1 MTADAPGRLPILP
14 ILRILDAQRRG
25 SSRPL
30 LVETSAGPQMVKLR
44 GAAQGNGPLVAEIV
58 VAELA
63 AALDLAVPARTLLT
77 LAADTPTND
86 REDELADLLVASV
99 GTNLGFA
106 WMDGAREA
114 TADELGRMPDEAKAA
129 ILWLDRFTHN
139 PDRTARNPNLL
150 WWNERA
156 WLIDHGA
163 AMRFQYDWSR
173 VTEDTPRE
181 AGTVFEA
188 HLFEAMA
195 SAPEWTAHEK
205 ACAARITR
213 EVLAAAVARVPDE
226 FLRLE
231 RERYVA
237 YLWKRVSAPR
247 AFAHAGPSPI
257 APPGAR
263 GVPPAWLA
271 RR

>member
-1 MTADAPGRLPILP
+1 VAANQLRSLP

-44 GAAQGNGPLVAEIV
+44 GAAQGTGPLVAEII

-63 AALDLAVPARTLLT
+63 AALGLAAPARTLLT
-77 LAADTPTND
+77 LAADTPTDD
-86 REDELADLLVASV
+86 REDELADLLAASV

-114 TADELGRMPDEAKAA
+114 TADDLGRMPDEAKAA
-129 ILWLDRFTHN
+129 ILWLDRFAHN

-150 WWNERA
+150 WWNGRA

-163 AMRFQYDWSR
+163 ALRFQYDWSR
-173 VTEDTPRE
+173 VTEETPRA
-181 AGTVFEA
+181 AGTVFES
-188 HLFEAMA
+188 HLFEGIA
-195 SAPEWTAHEK
+195 SAADWPMHDE

-213 EVLAAAVARVPDE
+213 EVLAAAVAAVPDE

-231 RERYVA
+231 RATYVA
-237 YLWKRVSAPR
+237 YLWKRVRAPR
-247 AFAHAGPSPI
+247 AFAQAGPSPI